1 VEGLADGDSE
11 GEDDEHDGEADAPT
25 QELLTP
31 PASTTLVALGRA
43 QARHGP

>member
-1 VEGLADGDSE
+1 VESLADGDSE
-11 GEDDEHDGEADAPT
+11 RENEEDSGEADAPT

-31 PASTTLVALGRA
+31 PAPPALAALGRA

>member
-11 GEDDEHDGEADAPT
+11 REDEEDNGEADAPT

-31 PASTTLVALGRA
+31 PAPTTLAALGRA